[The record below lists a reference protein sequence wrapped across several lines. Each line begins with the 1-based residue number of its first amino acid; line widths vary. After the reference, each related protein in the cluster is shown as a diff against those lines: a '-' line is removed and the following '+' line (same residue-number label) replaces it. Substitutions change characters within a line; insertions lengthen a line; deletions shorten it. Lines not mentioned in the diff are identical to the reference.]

1 MVIPEDSGGI
11 ETARGDGQ
19 SWVIILTGRRRSLY
33 SKTWRRTLDPNQ
45 FPMHWVTGFI
55 SGGKAVRAW

>member
-33 SKTWRRTLDPNQ
+33 SKT
-45 FPMHWVTGFI
+45 
-55 SGGKAVRAW
+55 